1 MAIYSYQ
8 CPDCDTVSDKVR
20 SISEPEPTYV
30 CNKCGSVLFRLYH
43 SPGIQFNGSGF
54 YSTDKS
60 K

>member
-8 CPDCDTVSDKVR
+8 CPDCDTTVDVVR
-20 SISEPEPTYV
+20 SINEKETKQE
-30 CNKCGSVLFRLYH
+30 CGTCGSILMRLYNA
-43 SPGIQFNGSGF
+43 PGITFNGSGF

>member
-8 CPDCDTVSDKVR
+8 CPDCGKAFDKTR
-20 SISEPEPTYV
+20 SISDPEPTYE
-30 CNKCGSVLFRLYH
+30 CDGCGSVLFRLYNA
-43 SPGIQFNGSGF
+43 PGVTFNGSGF